1 MNALVIYDSQY
12 GNTERIAQSIA
23 DTLRA
28 FGEARAV
35 RIGPESAT
43 ELRGA
48 DTVIFGSPTQGWKHT
63 KAMQAFLQDISA
75 ERLHGVAV
83 ACFDT
88 RFHKSRWLTG
98 SAAVAM
104 AKQLQKLGIRLLVPP
119 ESFFVDSTEGPLES
133 GELDRA
139 STWARLLASTVEIPH
154 PTAPA

>member
-12 GNTERIAQSIA
+12 GNTERIAQTIA

-35 RIGPESAT
+35 HVGPESAD
-43 ELRGA
+43 ELRGS

-63 KAMQAFLQDISA
+63 KGMQDFLQSISA

-88 RFHKSRWLTG
+88 RFHKARWMTG

-104 AKQLQKLGIRLLVPP
+104 GKQLRKMGIALLVPP
-119 ESFFVDSTEGPLES
+119 ESFFVDGTEGPLES
-133 GELDRA
+133 GEVDRA
-139 STWARLLASTVEIPH
+139 STWARLLASTIELPH
-154 PTAPA
+154 PAAHA